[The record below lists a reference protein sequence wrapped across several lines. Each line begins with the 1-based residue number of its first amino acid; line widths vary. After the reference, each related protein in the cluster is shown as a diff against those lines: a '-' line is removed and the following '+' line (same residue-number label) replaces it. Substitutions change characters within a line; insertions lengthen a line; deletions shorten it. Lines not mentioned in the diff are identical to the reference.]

1 MGRKRKA
8 GSRILGVFL
17 SFAMAVTM
25 FPTMASAN
33 EGTSTQVSTNEGIS
47 TQADDDNPIQL
58 SKTATLESDGT
69 YTIQMEAYA
78 TGEVVTRV
86 ETQTKPTD
94 IILVLDQSGSMD
106 DSMSGLPNGKFT
118 AAGTLSNAEAYA
130 GSYYYRV
137 GTE

>member
-8 GSRILGVFL
+8 GSRILGAFL

-25 FPTMASAN
+25 FPAMASAN
-33 EGTSTQVSTNEGIS
+33 EGTSTQ
-47 TQADDDNPIQL
+47 ADDDSPIQL
-58 SKTATLESDGT
+58 SKTATLQSDGT

-94 IILVLDQSGSMD
+94 IILG
-106 DSMSGLPNGKFT
+106 
-118 AAGTLSNAEAYA
+118 
-130 GSYYYRV
+130 
-137 GTE
+137 